1 MQYYFKEINS
11 ENIYAKNI
19 KDKEI
24 INFLLKGFVM
34 YL

>member
-11 ENIYAKNI
+11 KNIYAKNI
-19 KDKEI
+19 KNEEI
-24 INFLLKGFVM
+24 INFLLKEFVM